1 MGNFGTLYRYEV
13 KKILSRK
20 LVWIVFLVCVSCVAL
35 FMLADLTGKYYVDG
49 EVYDTHYH
57 MFKVDQGYRRALSGR
72 ALDQQ
77 LLEEMA
83 AAYGRIPAGEERYT
97 LTDAYQTYARPYSE
111 IAKLVRL
118 WTQQRDIDAL
128 QAWIPDE
135 RALYAARVEQLEA
148 EWQTLRLSDAEKDYW
163 REREAQ
169 TKTPLVYYYH
179 EGYRKIISSGLNT
192 VGLLSLLLVCICM
205 SGVFTEE
212 HARRTDQLIL
222 SSAKGRSVIYWAKL
236 AAGVSVSGIC
246 ALLLSVLTFGGAFV
260 IYGADGF
267 GTSLRFCAYLW
278 NSSCTMSIGQVCLV
292 AYGILILTA
301 VVVSVLVQVL
311 SEVLRSNIATLSLC
325 VGVIIAGMVGRIPY
339 QYRIPAQ
346 IWDWGPVRF
355 LNAEYVF
362 DSRMLSVYGCCFE
375 AWQVVPVL
383 YIMAAVAMA
392 AVGKRV
398 YSHYQV
404 SAR

>member
-212 HARRTDQLIL
+212 HARRTDQQI
-222 SSAKGRSVIYWAKL
+222 GRAHV
-236 AAGVSVSGIC
+236 
-246 ALLLSVLTFGGAFV
+246 
-260 IYGADGF
+260 
-267 GTSLRFCAYLW
+267 
-278 NSSCTMSIGQVCLV
+278 
-292 AYGILILTA
+292 
-301 VVVSVLVQVL
+301 
-311 SEVLRSNIATLSLC
+311 
-325 VGVIIAGMVGRIPY
+325 
-339 QYRIPAQ
+339 
-346 IWDWGPVRF
+346 
-355 LNAEYVF
+355 
-362 DSRMLSVYGCCFE
+362 
-375 AWQVVPVL
+375 
-383 YIMAAVAMA
+383 
-392 AVGKRV
+392 
-398 YSHYQV
+398 
-404 SAR
+404 